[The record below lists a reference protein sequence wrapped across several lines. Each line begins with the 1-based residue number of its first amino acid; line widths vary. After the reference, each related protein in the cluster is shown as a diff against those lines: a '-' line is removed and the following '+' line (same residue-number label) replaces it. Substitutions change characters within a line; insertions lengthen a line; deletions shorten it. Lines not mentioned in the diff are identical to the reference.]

1 MCDYEVTI
9 IPFNMGTC
17 QKNPLGKVLFTLTHF
32 KDLHF
37 IINSFFSCLFPSIV
51 DDIHIIGPPSII
63 SFTYEHFQIELY
75 VIGLS
80 IQPQKCVAWS
90 PFSLPPDFNIPSQFT
105 IPLEIIKIFKVPLGT
120 SSLTSF
126 FIKDTL
132 LKYVQHVNILFRM
145 GDIQIGFGI
154 LIHFFMQWPLCFLQC
169 TPPSTFIKS
178 LISFDS
184 SLHRWKHITLGCSH
198 NNTYHNKCNAY
209 LIFSHFKVII

>member
-1 MCDYEVTI
+1 
-9 IPFNMGTC
+9 
-17 QKNPLGKVLFTLTHF
+17 
-32 KDLHF
+32 
-37 IINSFFSCLFPSIV
+37 
-51 DDIHIIGPPSII
+51 
-63 SFTYEHFQIELY
+63 
-75 VIGLS
+75 
-80 IQPQKCVAWS
+80 
-90 PFSLPPDFNIPSQFT
+90 
-105 IPLEIIKIFKVPLGT
+105 LGT